1 MTRYDV
7 VELEL
12 DDLTYRMTYSY
23 SPVRPA
29 TRWEPQEG
37 GLEIETVEVILRGG
51 VVLPVLDYD
60 RLADLPE
67 LLERAEAQ
75 EREKRDV
82 A

>member
-12 DDLTYRMTYSY
+12 DDITYRMAYSY

-37 GLEIETVEVILRGG
+37 GLEIETVDVILRGG
-51 VVLPVLDYD
+51 VTVPVLDYN
-60 RLADLPE
+60 RLADLPR
-67 LLERAEAQ
+67 LIAEAEQQ
-75 EREKRDV
+75 ELEKREV